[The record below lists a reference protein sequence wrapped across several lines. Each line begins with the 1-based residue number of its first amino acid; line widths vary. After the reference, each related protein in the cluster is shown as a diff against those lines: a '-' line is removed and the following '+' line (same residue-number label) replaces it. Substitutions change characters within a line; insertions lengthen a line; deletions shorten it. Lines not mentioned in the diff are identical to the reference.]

1 MMDKTVEV
9 LTIGHSTQSVESFI
23 QLLRQAGVTAMAD
36 VRSVPFSRHVP
47 QFNREAL
54 KQALAAE
61 KIAYVYLGDE
71 LGGRPKTPELFSDGV
86 ADYEKMAQI
95 ESFTHGLDR
104 VIEGSRTHRIAL
116 MCAER
121 DPLDC
126 HRCLLIGRALKE
138 KGVSVR
144 HILGSGE
151 TIGQDDIE
159 QLLLA
164 MAHRSHRD
172 LFTAYEDRIAQA
184 YRDKARRAAFSERP
198 AQAGKNDQFRA

>member
-1 MMDKTVEV
+1 MDKTVEV
-9 LTIGHSTQSVESFI
+9 LTIGHSAQSVESFV
-23 QLLRQAGVTAMAD
+23 QLLRQAGVTAVGD

-54 KQALAAE
+54 KETLAAE

-71 LGGRPKTPELFSDGV
+71 LGGRPKARELFSDGV

-104 VIEGSRTHRIAL
+104 VIEGARTYRIVL

-126 HRCLLIGRALKE
+126 HRCLLIGRALKAR
-138 KGVSVR
+138 GVSVR
-144 HILGSGE
+144 HILAPGE

-159 QLLLA
+159 QVLLA
-164 MAHRSHRD
+164 MAHQSHKD
-172 LFTAYEDRIAQA
+172 LFTPPEDRIAQA

-198 AQAGKNDQFRA
+198 AQGKNDHFRA